1 MGLRILK
8 RKPTKF
14 KKKTKEKSAGSGML
28 VLPSPPLRGEGNI
41 SNPRVLSDMGLAIPT
56 EAMATTSFE
65 QYLKAQGKRN
75 VRQIF
80 CYEKKYHDVLET
92 GDASALMQAKSP
104 AIRRHVLQALCLYL
118 KHTGCYNLFKDNRAK
133 HQLGWGSANEDNLRY
148 FTNYVQGYG
157 NLVVMLTWLK
167 SAL

>member
-1 MGLRILK
+1 
-8 RKPTKF
+8 
-14 KKKTKEKSAGSGML
+14 
-28 VLPSPPLRGEGNI
+28 
-41 SNPRVLSDMGLAIPT
+41 MGLAIPT

-133 HQLGWGSANEDNLRY
+133 HQLGWDL
-148 FTNYVQGYG
+148 
-157 NLVVMLTWLK
+157 LTKTTSDISPIMCRDMETSRLC
-167 SAL
+167 